1 VKFGEVHLDEAEG
14 SFLAHALG
22 TGATRLKKGTL
33 LTPIEIEKLKLAGI
47 TSAIVARLDDDD
59 VSEDAAA
66 QRLAHLCSHATIRLG
81 AAATGRVN
89 IYAEFDGLF
98 VVSKSAIDAVNSI
111 DPAITIATLAQFAPV
126 TRGQMVATVKIIP
139 FAVPAAKL
147 EQIELLLHGFANPI
161 FSVATWQP
169 HRVGLV
175 TTMLA
180 SLKDEVIEKTNR
192 VLQARLALSGSSIKE
207 EIRVPHTAQA
217 VADAIAKLSHASID
231 LIIVFGASAV
241 VDLHDVIPEGIRICG
256 GEVIQVGMPVDPG
269 NLLVLGRYGSIP
281 VIGAPGCARSPKEN
295 GFDWILDRI
304 VAGLEI
310 TSQEIAG
317 MGVGGL
323 LMEIETR
330 PRPRDVSGAKVKPKL
345 ASLLLAAGRSS
356 RTGAHHKLQAEFD
369 GVALLKRSAS
379 VLQQALGTSPLV
391 VLGYDAQHMATLL
404 PADVMSIINPDYTE
418 GLSTSLRTGI
428 AALPRD
434 CDGVLVHL
442 ADMPSVS
449 AAHLQQLANAFF
461 KSGGNA
467 VVRATNNGKR
477 GNPVILPRSVFTQ
490 VTRLTGDM
498 GARAII
504 EAYSG
509 QVVDVELGE
518 AASLDVD
525 TPEALRAAGGIVAPL
540 RD

>member
-1 VKFGEVHLDEAEG
+1 
-14 SFLAHALG
+14 
-22 TGATRLKKGTL
+22 
-33 LTPIEIEKLKLAGI
+33 
-47 TSAIVARLDDDD
+47 
-59 VSEDAAA
+59 
-66 QRLAHLCSHATIRLG
+66 
-81 AAATGRVN
+81 
-89 IYAEFDGLF
+89 
-98 VVSKSAIDAVNSI
+98 
-111 DPAITIATLAQFAPV
+111 
-126 TRGQMVATVKIIP
+126 
-139 FAVPAAKL
+139 
-147 EQIELLLHGFANPI
+147 
-161 FSVATWQP
+161 
-169 HRVGLV
+169 
-175 TTMLA
+175 
-180 SLKDEVIEKTNR
+180 
-192 VLQARLALSGSSIKE
+192 
-207 EIRVPHTAQA
+207 
-217 VADAIAKLSHASID
+217 
-231 LIIVFGASAV
+231 
-241 VDLHDVIPEGIRICG
+241 
-256 GEVIQVGMPVDPG
+256 MPVDPG

>member
-22 TGATRLKKGTL
+22 VGADRIKKGTQ
-33 LTPIEIEKLKLAGI
+33 LTPQAIARLKTFGI
-47 TSAIVARLDDDD
+47 TSAIVARLDEGD
-59 VSEDAAA
+59 VSEDTAA
-66 QRLAHLCSHATIRLG
+66 QRLAGLCQNSTIRLG
-81 AAATGRVN
+81 VASTGRVN

-98 VVSKSAIDAVNSI
+98 VVSKVAIDAVNHI

-139 FAVPAAKL
+139 FAVPTAKL
-147 EQIELLLHGFANPI
+147 EQIEMLLQDFANPI
-161 FSVATWQP
+161 FNVAAWRP
-169 HRVGLV
+169 RRVGLV
-175 TTMLA
+175 TTVLS

-192 VLQARLALSGSSIKE
+192 VLQARLALSGSTIAS
-207 EIRVPHTAQA
+207 EIRVPHTANA
-217 VADAIAKLSHASID
+217 VGEAIAKLSLTPID

-241 VDLHDVIPEGIRICG
+241 VDPYDVIPQGIRVCG

-269 NLLVLGRYGSIP
+269 NLLVLGGYGSIP
-281 VIGAPGCARSPKEN
+281 IIGAPGCARSPKEN

-304 VAGLEI
+304 VAGLDI
-310 TSQEIAG
+310 TPQDIAG

-330 PRPRDVSGAKVKPKL
+330 PRPRELRSATAKPKL
-345 ASLLLAAGRSS
+345 AGLLLAAGRSS
-356 RTGAHHKLQAEFD
+356 RTGAHHKLQAQFG

-379 VLQQALGTSPLV
+379 VLSQALGTAPLV
-391 VLGYDAQHMATLL
+391 VLGHDAPRMTSLL
-404 PADVMSIINPDYTE
+404 PEGANVIVNPDYTE

-428 AALPRD
+428 VALPKD

-442 ADMPSVS
+442 ADMPLVS
-449 AAHLQQLANAFF
+449 AAHIKLLARAFF
-461 KSGGNA
+461 EAGGNA

-477 GNPVILPRSVFTQ
+477 GNPVILPRSVFNQ
-490 VTRLTGDM
+490 VSRLTGDM

-504 EAYSG
+504 ESFSG
-509 QVVDVELGE
+509 HIIDVELGA

-525 TPEALRAAGGIVAPL
+525 TPEAVMAAGGIVAPL
-540 RD
+540 PD